1 MTEEMMNS
9 ELKYKGRVAQIG
21 IFFRKFLRM
30 FVYQSDWKVLP
41 IGAIIAALIT
51 LVVGKN
57 MFVTMEGTNYGSFA
71 LSCACIWN
79 GVFNSIQ
86 VVCRE
91 RDIVK
96 REHRSG
102 LYMSS
107 YIAAH
112 MLYQLMLCLLQTLV
126 TLLICSIVGVH
137 FPQTGVITSSGLL
150 DLGITIL
157 IITYAADILGLMV
170 SCLVRN
176 TTTAMTIVPF
186 LLIFQLIFSGNFF
199 SLGKGDFIKN
209 FTISH
214 WGMDCMCIVGQYNS
228 LPMTTLWKTMVKF
241 QDITV
246 EDQQPI
252 KDVVTYIREND
263 QVDAFK
269 AWSGTQGGN
278 PAYES
283 IPPNVLLCWGALLLM
298 ILIFAVVAVI
308 ALQRIDRDKR

>member
-1 MTEEMMNS
+1 MTEEIMAS
-9 ELKYKGRVAQIG
+9 ELKYSGRLAQIG
-21 IFFRKFLRM
+21 IYFRKFLRM

-57 MFVTMEGTNYGSFA
+57 MFVTMEGTNYGTFA

-102 LYMSS
+102 LHISS
-107 YIAAH
+107 YIVAH

-126 TLLICSIVGVH
+126 TLLICGIVGVH
-137 FPQTGVITSSGLL
+137 FPKIGIITPSGLM

-157 IITYAADILGLMV
+157 LITYAADIMGLMV
-170 SCLVRN
+170 SSLVRN
-176 TTTAMTIVPF
+176 TTTAMTVVPF

-199 SLGKGDFIKN
+199 ALGKADFVKYL
-209 FTISH
+209 TISH
-214 WGMDCMCIVGQYNS
+214 WGMDGMCTIGQYNS
-228 LPMTTLWKTMVKF
+228 LPMTTLWKTMVRF
-241 QDITV
+241 QDITIA
-246 EDQQPI
+246 DTQPI
-252 KDVVTYIREND
+252 REVVQYMKEND
-263 QVDAFK
+263 MVDSFK
-269 AWSGTQGGN
+269 DWAGAQSGN
-278 PAYES
+278 PAYEATVS
-283 IPPNVLLCWGALLLM
+283 NVWLCWGMLLLM
-298 ILIFAVVAVI
+298 IVVFAAVSVI
-308 ALQRIDRDKR
+308 ALQLIDRDKR

>member
-1 MTEEMMNS
+1 MTEEIMTS
-9 ELKYKGRVAQIG
+9 ELRYSGRVAQIG

-71 LSCACIWN
+71 LTCACIWN

-91 RDIVK
+91 RNIIK

-107 YIAAH
+107 YIIAH
-112 MLYQLMLCLLQTLV
+112 MLYQLLLCFLQTLV
-126 TLLICSIVGVH
+126 TLSICGIVGVK
-137 FPQTGVITSSGLL
+137 FPVEGIVTPSGII

-170 SCLVRN
+170 SCLVKT

-186 LLIFQLIFSGNFF
+186 VLISQLIFSGNFF
-199 SLGKGDFIKN
+199 DLGKADFLKN
-209 FTISH
+209 ITISH
-214 WGMDCMCIVGQYNS
+214 WGMDCMCIVGHYND
-228 LPMTTLWKTMVKF
+228 LKMTTLWKTMVRF
-241 QDITV
+241 QDL
-246 EDQQPI
+246 PI
-252 KDVVTYIREND
+252 GGRHPLQGIVAYMKEND
-263 QVDAFK
+263 MVDSFK
-269 AWSGTQGGN
+269 VWSGAHAGN

-283 IPPNVLLCWGALLLM
+283 IPSNVWLCWGMLLLM
-298 ILIFAVVAVI
+298 VAVFAVVSVI
-308 ALQRIDRDKR
+308 ALQLIDRDKR